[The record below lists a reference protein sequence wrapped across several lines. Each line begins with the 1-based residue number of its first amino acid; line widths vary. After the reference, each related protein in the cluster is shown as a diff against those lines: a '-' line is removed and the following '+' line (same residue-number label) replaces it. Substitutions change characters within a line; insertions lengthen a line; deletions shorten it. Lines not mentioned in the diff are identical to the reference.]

1 VTFTATIVSN
11 TGAIPT
17 GTVTFKHGST
27 TLGTGTIDGT
37 GHATFSTTALPAGP
51 NPVNAVYG
59 GSSNFVGSASLNTN
73 QKVNV
78 NPSFTGLSSSQNPSA
93 KSCDWVCDVQGWL
106 EENRDCQSERS
117 GPSILQHLSACEG
130 KSLND
135 GRVQRRRSTQLQHFA
150 SLCADRKLITK
161 QPRGRLVR
169 RPFLFALLLGS
180 DV

>member
-93 KSCDWVCDVQGWL
+93 KGSSVAFTATVTGGSGVATGSVTFKDGSKKIATVNLNGAGQASFSTSALAKGSHSMTAEYSGDAARSSSISPVFVQIV
-106 EENRDCQSERS
+106 N
-117 GPSILQHLSACEG
+117 
-130 KSLND
+130 
-135 GRVQRRRSTQLQHFA
+135 
-150 SLCADRKLITK
+150 
-161 QPRGRLVR
+161 
-169 RPFLFALLLGS
+169 
-180 DV
+180 